1 MRINFDNI
9 ADNEIKVS
17 KTVKPGVGVFTIVSA
32 ESKTNVNNNAYIRFE
47 FQNKDEQKFRQ
58 DFYINNDK
66 GLGRVKEL
74 AKNAGVELGDVD
86 VDTLMARFI
95 GKEVGLIV
103 DGQKEYADI
112 EGKQVVVTRAT
123 LKFAKFSFP
132 SSALAEYVNST
143 IKMDESRVMA
153 TTASADLLAPATAS
167 EVKSD
172 LPF

>member
-1 MRINFDNI
+1 MRIDFNKI

-17 KTVKPGVGVFTIVSA
+17 KTVKPGVAVFTVVSA
-32 ESKTNVNNNAYIRFE
+32 ECKTNVNNNAYIRFE

-86 VDTLMARFI
+86 VDTLMTRFI
-95 GKEVGLIV
+95 GKEVGLVV

-112 EGKQVVVTRAT
+112 DGKQVIVTRAT
-123 LKFAKFSFP
+123 LRFARFSFP
-132 SSALAEYVNST
+132 ASELAEYVNT
-143 IKMDESRVMA
+143 PIKMDESRIMTV
-153 TTASADLLAPATAS
+153 SAAVAEANPQC
-167 EVKSD
+167 KSD

>member
-1 MRINFDNI
+1 MRIDFNKI

-17 KTVKPGVGVFTIVSA
+17 KTVKPGVAVFTVVSA
-32 ESKTNVNNNAYIRFE
+32 EYKTNVNNNAYLRFE

-74 AKNAGVELGDVD
+74 AKNANVELGDVD
-86 VDTLMARFI
+86 VDTLVARFI

-112 EGKQVVVTRAT
+112 DGKHVIVTRAT
-123 LKFAKFSFP
+123 LRFAKFSFP
-132 SSALAEYVNST
+132 ASELAEHVNT
-143 IKMDESRVMA
+143 PTKMDESRIMA
-153 TTASADLLAPATAS
+153 AAAEPGTSPEQA
-167 EVKSD
+167 KSD

>member
-1 MRINFDNI
+1 MRINFNEV

-17 KTVKPGVGVFTIVSA
+17 KTVKPGVAVFTIVSA
-32 ESKTNVNNNAYIRFE
+32 ECKTNVNNNAYIRFE

-74 AKNAGVELGDVD
+74 AKNSNVELGDVD

-103 DGQKEYADI
+103 DGQKEYAEI
-112 EGKQVVVTRAT
+112 EGQQRVVTRAT
-123 LKFAKFSFP
+123 LKFAKFSFQP
-132 SSALAEYVNST
+132 STLAEFVNSP
-143 IKMDESRVMA
+143 IKMDESRILPVNA
-153 TTASADLLAPATAS
+153 TAELTTADPAAA
-167 EVKSD
+167 KSD